1 MKEVILEGEGRASG
15 VEKANNNYILRRRI
29 EGGTIKGQNKKKKN
43 YTL

>member
-15 VEKANNNYILRRRI
+15 VEKANNNYILRRRRI
-29 EGGTIKGQNKKKKN
+29 EGGTIKGQKKKN